1 MSNSLT
7 GWNRFAPARHLECI
21 LLCVGVPACM
31 HLFDADRWRA
41 VTHRKEGCQYAPPPL
56 PCSLSALRSAQR
68 WCRGCVCV
76 CVGCVSMS
84 LLWSEMTLR
93 SAAILPTVNIIQYH
107 PTGINMVVLLLAEMC
122 CCSSFLSQQH
132 FLAPTRFLLGGCVRW
147 WLMIQIYRK
156 KGWAAVLSSGS
167 VVSRVSFCTCT
178 RVRLLD
184 YSVYPSPSPHLH
196 NVCLT
201 KRANMAGVD
210 SSAWVI
216 IKCALSFSIPF
227 LLFFIF
233 FFLFPSSLVWLT
245 LMRWRVARANDR
257 HEHGWNVRPN
267 VKSTW
272 SSAWP
277 MSMNYEYSPP
287 E

>member
-1 MSNSLT
+1 M
-7 GWNRFAPARHLECI
+7 
-21 LLCVGVPACM
+21 
-31 HLFDADRWRA
+31 
-41 VTHRKEGCQYAPPPL
+41 YAL
-56 PCSLSALRSAQR
+56 V
-68 WCRGCVCV
+68 WCRPMESCHPQKGGLSVCTASTPLFIVCTPICPALVSRVCVCV

-216 IKCALSFSIPF
+216 IKCALSFSMPF
-227 LLFFIF
+227 LLHF
-233 FFLFPSSLVWLT
+233 FFYFPPLLCDWLWWGGVWRE
-245 LMRWRVARANDR
+245 LMTGMSTAEMSDQMLSQHDHQPDPCRWI
-257 HEHGWNVRPN
+257 
-267 VKSTW
+267 
-272 SSAWP
+272 
-277 MSMNYEYSPP
+277 MNTAHLNSDL
-287 E
+287 